1 MYIQL
6 KGHADCYK
14 QKKEGQ
20 GVIMTIHLV
29 VETNGWFKGLVKDGS
44 TFQRNSIYLAL
55 GQGWNDTKVS
65 IVQFK

>member
-14 QKKEGQ
+14 QKLSLKEGQ

-44 TFQRNSIYLAL
+44 TCIYLAL

>member
-14 QKKEGQ
+14 QKLSLKEGQ

-44 TFQRNSIYLAL
+44 TCIYLAL
-55 GQGWNDTKVS
+55 GILYVPNKET
-65 IVQFK
+65 